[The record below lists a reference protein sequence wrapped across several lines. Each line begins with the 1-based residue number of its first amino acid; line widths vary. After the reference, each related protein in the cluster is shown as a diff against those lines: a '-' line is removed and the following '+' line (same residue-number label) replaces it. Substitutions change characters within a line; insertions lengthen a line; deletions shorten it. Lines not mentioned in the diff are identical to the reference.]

1 MRRQEKTER
10 NHEILILR
18 RSGAHYREIAEKFD
32 ISIIR
37 VRQIL
42 EAQEA
47 KEAQSEVIHEMHHR
61 QI

>member
-47 KEAQSEVIHEMHHR
+47 KEAAGEKR
-61 QI
+61 